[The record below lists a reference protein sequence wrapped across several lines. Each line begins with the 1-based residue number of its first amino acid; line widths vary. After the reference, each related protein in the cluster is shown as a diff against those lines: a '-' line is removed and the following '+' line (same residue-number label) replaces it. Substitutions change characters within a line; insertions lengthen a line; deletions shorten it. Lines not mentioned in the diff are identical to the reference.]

1 MANDVM
7 KELQDV
13 QEQQD
18 TEKREKYETM
28 RAQRE
33 EMMGRAA
40 TRLIEMLG
48 ELGPCFAVSIGYTI
62 PGKVDGEAVTHVQ
75 SGWFDGDVGS
85 AHLAQASDILNQ
97 KHIEI
102 QKGLDKANLEKGASD
117 GKEGA
122 VREADGGEAGPGGA
136 NPAGAVAPD
145 EGKDENGGDPK
156 PS

>member
-1 MANDVM
+1 M

-13 QEQQD
+13 QERQD
-18 TEKREKYETM
+18 AEKREKYETV

-33 EMMGRAA
+33 AMMGRAA
-40 TRLIEMLG
+40 KRLIEIIG
-48 ELGPCFAVSIGYTI
+48 ELGPCYAVSIGYTI
-62 PGKVDGEAVTHVQ
+62 PGKVEGEAVTYVQ
-75 SGWFDGDVGS
+75 SGWFDADVGS

-122 VREADGGEAGPGGA
+122 VRETDGGEAGPGGA
-136 NPAGAVAPD
+136 TPAGAVDPD
-145 EGKDENGGDPK
+145 EREDEDGGDPK